1 MLRISGPP
9 LQAAPHPV
17 VKDLA
22 KFSRAGN
29 YEISGPRKFC
39 QTRISGPFTTRCTT
53 TFSKG
58 LSRISKGQKFRNFRP
73 PEIQEFPAPEI
84 LSRGGNSGPGGRIS
98 GPESK
103 FPALKLT
110 LLWMISSLSTVV
122 PFPTSLH
129 HQSCTIPGEFL
140 QCLAQD

>member
-39 QTRISGPFTTRCTT
+39 QTRISGPFTARCTT

-58 LSRISKGQKFRNFRP
+58 LSRILKGRKFRNFRP
-73 PEIQEFPAPEI
+73 PEI
-84 LSRGGNSGPGGRIS
+84 LSRGRNSGPGGGIS

-110 LLWMISSLSTVV
+110 LLWMISSLSIVV

-129 HQSCTIPGEFL
+129 HHSCAIPREYL